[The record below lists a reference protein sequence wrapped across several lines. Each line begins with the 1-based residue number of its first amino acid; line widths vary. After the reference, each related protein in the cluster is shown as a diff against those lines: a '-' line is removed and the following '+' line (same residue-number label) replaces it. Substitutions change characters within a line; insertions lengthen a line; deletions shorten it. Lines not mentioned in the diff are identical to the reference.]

1 MKTLEEAG
9 NSSPLRLYLSGAT
22 PPLFHFAN
30 RTSAAPL
37 RLTRCSRVAAAADAP
52 KGEADG
58 SDPAKFDARSSGSS
72 SAASA
77 SPKTPADARRTPA
90 FRPRGLSTPGTPASP
105 LVATTSAS
113 APCECPQPPAA
124 VAPPAPPLKHGD
136 RLRALGG
143 AVESKMP
150 ATPSESEAETEL
162 VYKIMV
168 VGNAACGKT
177 SIINRF
183 VNNVFS
189 ETCAPR
195 LSPPPPPCCRSR
207 PWPHCPYRSST

>member
-1 MKTLEEAG
+1 M
-9 NSSPLRLYLSGAT
+9 
-22 PPLFHFAN
+22 
-30 RTSAAPL
+30 AP
-37 RLTRCSRVAAAADAP
+37 
-52 KGEADG
+52 
-58 SDPAKFDARSSGSS
+58 
-72 SAASA
+72 
-77 SPKTPADARRTPA
+77 
-90 FRPRGLSTPGTPASP
+90 
-105 LVATTSAS
+105 
-113 APCECPQPPAA
+113 
-124 VAPPAPPLKHGD
+124 
-136 RLRALGG
+136 RALGG

-195 LSPPPPPCCRSR
+195 MSPVARGCGRTGHIDHQPEYSGRLRRYKSTVGADFSRKIVQWDERTTVRLQLWDIAGQDRFGPPPFAPPALDFKTTKTE
-207 PWPHCPYRSST
+207 PQLPHVREQG

>member
-1 MKTLEEAG
+1 MA
-9 NSSPLRLYLSGAT
+9 
-22 PPLFHFAN
+22 
-30 RTSAAPL
+30 
-37 RLTRCSRVAAAADAP
+37 
-52 KGEADG
+52 
-58 SDPAKFDARSSGSS
+58 
-72 SAASA
+72 
-77 SPKTPADARRTPA
+77 
-90 FRPRGLSTPGTPASP
+90 
-105 LVATTSAS
+105 
-113 APCECPQPPAA
+113 
-124 VAPPAPPLKHGD
+124 
-136 RLRALGG
+136 LRALGG

-195 LSPPPPPCCRSR
+195 MSPVARGRGRTHIDHQPVF
-207 PWPHCPYRSST
+207 WPAPQV

>member
-77 SPKTPADARRTPA
+77 SP
-90 FRPRGLSTPGTPASP
+90 S
-105 LVATTSAS
+105 
-113 APCECPQPPAA
+113 
-124 VAPPAPPLKHGD
+124 
-136 RLRALGG
+136 
-143 AVESKMP
+143 
-150 ATPSESEAETEL
+150 
-162 VYKIMV
+162 
-168 VGNAACGKT
+168 
-177 SIINRF
+177 
-183 VNNVFS
+183 
-189 ETCAPR
+189 
-195 LSPPPPPCCRSR
+195 
-207 PWPHCPYRSST
+207 

>member
-1 MKTLEEAG
+1 M
-9 NSSPLRLYLSGAT
+9 AT
-22 PPLFHFAN
+22 V
-30 RTSAAPL
+30 
-37 RLTRCSRVAAAADAP
+37 C
-52 KGEADG
+52 
-58 SDPAKFDARSSGSS
+58 ARW
-72 SAASA
+72 
-77 SPKTPADARRTPA
+77 
-90 FRPRGLSTPGTPASP
+90 
-105 LVATTSAS
+105 
-113 APCECPQPPAA
+113 
-124 VAPPAPPLKHGD
+124 
-136 RLRALGG
+136 GG

-195 LSPPPPPCCRSR
+195 LSPALSPCCRSR

>member
-1 MKTLEEAG
+1 MHPFSRFL
-9 NSSPLRLYLSGAT
+9 LIYCY
-22 PPLFHFAN
+22 
-30 RTSAAPL
+30 AAP
-37 RLTRCSRVAAAADAP
+37 
-52 KGEADG
+52 
-58 SDPAKFDARSSGSS
+58 F
-72 SAASA
+72 
-77 SPKTPADARRTPA
+77 
-90 FRPRGLSTPGTPASP
+90 
-105 LVATTSAS
+105 
-113 APCECPQPPAA
+113 
-124 VAPPAPPLKHGD
+124 VAPPAPPLKDGD
-136 RLRALGG
+136 RLPALGG

-195 LSPPPPPCCRSR
+195 LSPAPPPCCRSR
-207 PWPHCPYRSST
+207 PWPHCPDRSSPENSGRLRRYKSTVGADFSRKIVQWDERTTVRLQLWDIAGQDRFGPPPSRAPGPGF